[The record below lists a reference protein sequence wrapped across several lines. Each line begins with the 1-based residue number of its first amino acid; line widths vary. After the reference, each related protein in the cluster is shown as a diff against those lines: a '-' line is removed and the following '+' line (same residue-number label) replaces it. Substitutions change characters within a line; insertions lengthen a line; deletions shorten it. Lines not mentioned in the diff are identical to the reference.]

1 MVNSSSISPYCSF
14 YIYMERYNYK
24 TTKIEI
30 EEDCMF
36 QNTKA
41 SRKLKQCCFCD
52 ETKENF
58 KKDDIKCP
66 FW

>member
-1 MVNSSSISPYCSF
+1 
-14 YIYMERYNYK
+14 MERYNYK
-24 TTKIEI
+24 NDKIEI